1 MLTEL
6 GDRQFSLLVD
16 EARDCSVKEQ
26 MAVML
31 RFVNKRGE
39 IIERFLA
46 IEHVSDTSSRS
57 LKAVLDMLFARHN
70 LSLSRL
76 RGQAYDGASK
86 MRGEFN
92 GLKALI
98 QRENPFAFYVHC
110 FAHQLQLVVVAIAKH
125 IPVVAEF
132 FTNISMIVN
141 IAGASCKRR
150 DELNKHRDAE
160 ILEQLETGE
169 LSTGKGLNQP
179 TNLARPG
186 DTRWGSHHVTLVR
199 LLSMWGSALYML
211 ERVYE
216 DAIESEPRG
225 KASALIKLMEDFHFV
240 FILHLMLKLLGI
252 TNILSHAL
260 QQKDQNIVN
269 AMNLIEVLKI
279 KLQNLRD
286 NGWDAL
292 LHEVNMFCNKHS
304 IVVPDMEDQFLIPGR
319 YISCLDPR
327 DSFSRFDQHSLICLT
342 ELYSDDF
349 YATDLYF
356 LREELETYIFEVR
369 NSSDFTS
376 CEDLAILAI
385 KMVQTGRHSTFPLVY
400 RLIELALILPVAT
413 ASVERAFSAMKH
425 VKSDVRNSMADES
438 LNDLMICFVERD
450 RFHRQ

>member
-1 MLTEL
+1 MLEVVCLLLWQGLAFRGHDETRDSLQRGNFIEIVKWYARKDEKVRNVIGDNAPRNNQMTSPKIQKELVSSCASQVTLAMLTEL
-6 GDRQFSLLVD
+6 GDRKFSVLVD

-31 RFVNKRGE
+31 RFVNEKGE

-76 RGQAYDGASK
+76 RGQAYDGASN

-98 QRENPFAFYVHC
+98 QRKNPFAFYVHC

-141 IAGASCKRR
+141 IV
-150 DELNKHRDAE
+150 
-160 ILEQLETGE
+160 
-169 LSTGKGLNQP
+169 GKGLNQP

-216 DAIESEPRG
+216 DAIEREPRG
-225 KASALIKLMEDFHFV
+225 KARRSARAR
-240 FILHLMLKLLGI
+240 HLVTCYHHHHNEGFLPVIDLL
-252 TNILSHAL
+252 TVHLLS
-260 QQKDQNIVN
+260 
-269 AMNLIEVLKI
+269 
-279 KLQNLRD
+279 
-286 NGWDAL
+286 
-292 LHEVNMFCNKHS
+292 F
-304 IVVPDMEDQFLIPGR
+304 
-319 YISCLDPR
+319 DPR
-327 DSFSRFDQHSLICLT
+327 DFFSRFDQHSLICLA

-349 YATDLYF
+349 SATDLYF
-356 LREELETYIFEVR
+356 LREELETYICEVR
-369 NSSDFTS
+369 NNSDFTS

-385 KMVQTGRHSTFPLVY
+385 KMVQTSRHSTFPLVY
-400 RLIELALILPVAT
+400 HLIEMALILPVAT
-413 ASVERAFSAMKH
+413 TSVERAFSAMKH
-425 VKSDVRNSMADES
+425 VKSDVRNSMADEW

-450 RFHRQ
+450 IFDSIDNEDILQHF